1 MRKLK
6 LWLSSALLVLIYL
19 HPADAQ
25 EVDLGDG
32 EAENMDQTIL
42 NKESLQLGKELFT
55 RYCKSCHSVTI
66 RLTGPALKGVEQRVD
81 REWIYEFVRNSEAI
95 IGSGDA
101 YAVAIFNEYNQ
112 VPMTAYPNL
121 KNEEIDLILDYIQS
135 EELASAMAPKFN
147 RPITV
152 HKPYLPLGQG
162 SHWEWLLI
170 AVFTVITVAAT
181 YFVVSNGIKI
191 NNS

>member
-1 MRKLK
+1 MEKFKLRF
-6 LWLSSALLVLIYL
+6 LFSLSMLFFFFTS
-19 HPADAQ
+19 HAQ
-25 EVDLGDG
+25 EADVAEMP
-32 EAENMDQTIL
+32 EAEMETVAL
-42 NKESLQLGKELFT
+42 NEEALKMGKELFT
-55 RYCKSCHSVTI
+55 RYCKSCHSVTT

-81 REWIYEFVRNSEAI
+81 REWIYGFVRNSAEVI
-95 IGSGDA
+95 SSGDA

-121 KNEEIDLILDYIQS
+121 KNEEIDWILDYIQS
-135 EELASAMAPKFN
+135 EELAAAMAPKFN

-162 SHWEWLLI
+162 SHWQWLLI
-170 AVFTVITVAAT
+170 AVFTIITVAAT
-181 YFVVSNGIKI
+181 YFVISNGIKI